1 MNAIDYR
8 DPAPRRT
15 LALACGVFLTA
26 GLILAGLGP
35 SLPQLALNVGYDIA
49 ALGWLFTTFSSGV
62 VLAQLGAGLASERF
76 GLRPVLTA
84 GMLVMSAGI
93 LGVTLSASLATLLAS
108 GLLGGLGFGCVLAAG
123 NVLVA
128 GLYPARSAAVLN
140 GANVFFGIGSV
151 LGPAAVGLAS
161 ARLGL
166 PLASLWTAAA
176 LLAALAPALLVGR
189 SRAPRRPAP
198 TPERA
203 GDGAARAPL
212 ATWLL
217 GVLLLIY
224 IGTEVGFGAWVTVYM
239 IESVGLAQ
247 PAAALVASG
256 FWLALTLGR
265 VLATLLGMR
274 MSPPAL
280 LLTAL
285 LGMLAGALALNLGVG
300 GVGWSIA
307 AVLLLGLSCGPV
319 FPTIL
324 ALATAAGQANRS
336 AASVVLAVGNCG
348 GLIFPLAIGLLL
360 SRFGPPA
367 VAWLVLGT
375 TATMVALHAAIARL
389 ERRAA

>member
-1 MNAIDYR
+1 MEASEYLE
-8 DPAPRRT
+8 PAPRRT
-15 LALACGVFLTA
+15 LALACGVFLTV
-26 GLILAGLGP
+26 GTILASLGP
-35 SLPQLALNVGYDIA
+35 SLPQLAINVGYDIA
-49 ALGWLFTTFSSGV
+49 ALGWLFTAFSSGV
-62 VLAQLGAGLASERF
+62 VLAQLGAGLASDRF

-93 LGVTLSASLATLLAS
+93 LGVTLSASLAAMLAS
-108 GLLGGLGFGCVLAAG
+108 GLLSGLGFGGVLAAG

-161 ARLGL
+161 AQLGL

-189 SRAPRRPAP
+189 ARAPKRAAPA
-198 TPERA
+198 PERA
-203 GDGAARAPL
+203 SDGAVRAPL
-212 ATWLL
+212 AMWLL

-247 PAAALVASG
+247 PTAALVASG
-256 FWLALTLGR
+256 FWLALTFGR

-274 MSPPAL
+274 LSTPAL
-280 LLTAL
+280 LTTAL
-285 LGMLAGALALNLGVG
+285 LGMLAGGIVLNVGVG
-300 GVGWSIA
+300 GVGWSVA

-324 ALATAAGQANRS
+324 ALATAAGQTNRS
-336 AASVVLAVGNCG
+336 SASVVLAVGNCG
-348 GLIFPLAIGLLL
+348 GLIFPVVIGLLL
-360 SRFGPPA
+360 SRFGPAA

-375 TATMVALHAAIARL
+375 TTTMVVLQAGMRRL
-389 ERRAA
+389 GRRAA